1 MARKAASTENR
12 YRQAL
17 RGLLKDKLA
26 TTGTLLVLIIALVA
40 IFAPV
45 VAPYNP
51 SAQSLSNRLCS
62 PSSAHLLG
70 TDEFGRDVL
79 SRIIFGSRVSLIVGV
94 LSVALGMI
102 IGVPIGILCAYF
114 GKRFDLVVM
123 RVVDI
128 LMSFPT
134 LVFGLMLVAALSPNL
149 INVVIAIA
157 ISLVPRFIR
166 VARGPALSIMKK
178 EYIESSKAI
187 GASTG
192 RIVFLHILP
201 NIAGPIAIMATLWV
215 ATSIRIE
222 AGLSFLGLGVQP
234 PTPSWGNMLK
244 AGMNR
249 ILMAPWMAIYPG
261 IAIVISVLAFNLI
274 GDGIRDFLDPKKQI

>member
-1 MARKAASTENR
+1 MARKAIGAENL

-51 SAQSLSNRLCS
+51 SAQSLSNRLRS
-62 PSSAHLLG
+62 PSSEHLLG

-79 SRIIFGSRVSLIVGV
+79 SRIVFGSRVSLIVGV

>member
-1 MARKAASTENR
+1 MARKAAGTENR

-17 RGLLKDKLA
+17 RGLWKDKLA
-26 TTGTLLVLIIALVA
+26 TTGTLLVLIISLVA

-45 VAPYNP
+45 VAPYEP
-51 SAQSLSNRLCS
+51 SAQNLSNRLCS
-62 PSSAHLLG
+62 PSSEHLLG

-94 LSVALGMI
+94 LSVALGMV
-102 IGVPIGILCAYF
+102 IGVPTGILCAYF

-149 INVVIAIA
+149 MNVVIAIA

-187 GASTG
+187 GANTG